1 MTSVP
6 ENPWAF
12 FDRLYC
18 ISLRD
23 RTDRRER
30 ARIEFSRMGIE
41 KRVEFVRVDKDHT
54 DPCRGIFASHLLCME
69 KAIDAGAQHWV
80 VFEDDV
86 VFRRYNPRSF
96 KAAVSFLSTHNNWTL
111 LFLGCLIT
119 GSSKT
124 DTPGIKKIRY
134 QALAHAYAVHR
145 AFGKKILQQSW
156 CGIPYDT
163 MLKTL
168 GDDYLGTTPFF
179 AFQSNAATDND
190 ACIGLD
196 RVRRC
201 FGGLGFIQ
209 RATEF
214 FHAHRLM
221 VILAHLLL
229 LSILAV
235 CIIW

>member
-1 MTSVP
+1 MTLAP
-6 ENPWAF
+6 ENSWAF

-23 RTDRRER
+23 RPDRRAR
-30 ARIEFSRMGIE
+30 ARSEFSRVGIDR
-41 KRVEFVRVDKDHT
+41 RVEFVLVDKDHT

-86 VFRRYNPRSF
+86 VFRRYNPQIF
-96 KAAVSFLSTHNNWTL
+96 KAAVKYLSTHSTWTM
-111 LFLGCLIT
+111 LFLGCLVT

-134 QALAHAYAVHR
+134 QALAHAYAVNR
-145 AFGKKILQQSW
+145 AFGEKILRQSW
-156 CGIPYDT
+156 DGTPYDT

-168 GDDYLGTTPFF
+168 DNDYWGTTPFF

-190 ACIGLD
+190 ACSGLD
-196 RVRRC
+196 RIRRC

-209 RATEF
+209 LATEF
-214 FHAHRLM
+214 FHAHRRM
-221 VILAHLLL
+221 VILGHLAV
-229 LSILAV
+229 LSIIAV
-235 CIIW
+235 GIIW

>member
-1 MTSVP
+1 MTAVP

-41 KRVEFVRVDKDHT
+41 KRVAFVLVDKDHT
-54 DPCRGIFASHLLCME
+54 DPCRGIFASHMQCME
-69 KAIDAGAQHWV
+69 KAIDAGAQRWV

-86 VFRRYNPRSF
+86 VFRRYHP
-96 KAAVSFLSTHNNWTL
+96 KTLTAAVNYLSTHSNWTL

-134 QALAHAYAVHR
+134 QALAHAYAVNR
-145 AFGKKILQQSW
+145 AFGEKILKQSW
-156 CGIPYDT
+156 RGIPYDT

-168 GDDYLGTTPFF
+168 GDSYLGTTPFF

-190 ACIGLD
+190 ACLGLD

-214 FHAHRLM
+214 FHAHRLL
-221 VILAHLLL
+221 VIFGHLVL

-235 CIIW
+235 CIW